1 MPYLYL
7 ALAIGGEL
15 LGTTGLKYAEGFIR
29 LGPSLLALASYAV
42 CFFFL
47 SKSLQYIHL
56 SVAYAT
62 WCGIGIV
69 ASTLLSVLLFKEHL
83 APLGMVGIALVVGGV
98 VILNLFG
105 TAH

>member
-7 ALAIGGEL
+7 AAAIGGEL
-15 LGTTGLKYAEGFIR
+15 LGTTGLKYAEGFTR
-29 LGPSLLALASYAV
+29 LGPSVLALVSYGV

-47 SKSLQYIHL
+47 SKSLEYLNL
-56 SVAYAT
+56 SIAYAT

-69 ASTLLSVLLFKEHL
+69 ASTLLSVLLFKEQL
-83 APLGMVGIALVVGGV
+83 TLIGLVGIALVVVGV

-105 TAH
+105 AAH